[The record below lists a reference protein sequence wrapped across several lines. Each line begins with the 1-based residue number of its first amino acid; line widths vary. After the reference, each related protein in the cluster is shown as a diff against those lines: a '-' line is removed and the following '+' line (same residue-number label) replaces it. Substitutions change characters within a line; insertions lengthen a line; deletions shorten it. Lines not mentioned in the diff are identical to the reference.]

1 LCFAEIKG
9 YKDKL
14 IDYYVEAVDCAPT
27 AIEKKVVSQST
38 GQNFSAKLS
47 LK

>member
-27 AIEKKVVSQST
+27 AIEKKLFRNQPDKILVL
-38 GQNFSAKLS
+38 NYR
-47 LK
+47 